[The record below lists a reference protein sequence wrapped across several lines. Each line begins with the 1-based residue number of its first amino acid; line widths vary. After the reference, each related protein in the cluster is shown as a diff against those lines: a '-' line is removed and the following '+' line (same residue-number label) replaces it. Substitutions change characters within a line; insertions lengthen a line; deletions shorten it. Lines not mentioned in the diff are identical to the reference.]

1 MDDKDRMIAATRD
14 KERVESLL
22 NIISNKDIDNDSLQN
37 IIASNADYNSLLKD
51 GKFDSSDIWENVNI
65 RDYDDAFEDY

>member
-22 NIISNKDIDNDSLQN
+22 NIISNKDIDN
-37 IIASNADYNSLLKD
+37 NSL
-51 GKFDSSDIWENVNI
+51 
-65 RDYDDAFEDY
+65 